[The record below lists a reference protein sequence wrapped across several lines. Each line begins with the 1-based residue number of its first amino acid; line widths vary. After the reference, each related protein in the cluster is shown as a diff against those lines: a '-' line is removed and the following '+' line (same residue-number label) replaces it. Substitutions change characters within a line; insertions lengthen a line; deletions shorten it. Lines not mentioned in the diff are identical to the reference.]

1 MCPKRLSDLSKM
13 SMPKPFELVPSMV
26 DSAGSV
32 DSGNM
37 CAKSNGCRIVC
48 FVALGT
54 PKTGSKNRP
63 IFVHKCGFGPFW
75 VLERA
80 STRFAVRMTK
90 VSCKSFF
97 RTNRCI
103 FVSGGEVRKI
113 SVFGRV
119 VLGES
124 FCAFPGSL
132 FLLIPGCSGDSCPE
146 WGRILP
152 STKNVQR
159 PNHFLS
165 SELIRVVQPPNSP
178 DRMSRNRKQSF
189 RQKISD
195 VPKSRVFCTLPG
207 CSTLDPP
214 LV

>member
-1 MCPKRLSDLSKM
+1 M

-37 CAKSNGCRIVC
+37 GAKSNGCRIVC

-124 FCAFPGSL
+124 FCVIPWFLVPFDSRLFRGFVSGMGSN
-132 FLLIPGCSGDSCPE
+132 FAKYKKCSTAEPFF
-146 WGRILP
+146 
-152 STKNVQR
+152 V
-159 PNHFLS
+159 
-165 SELIRVVQPPNSP
+165 IRVDSG
-178 DRMSRNRKQSF
+178 R
-189 RQKISD
+189 
-195 VPKSRVFCTLPG
+195 
-207 CSTLDPP
+207 STSEFTR
-214 LV
+214 